1 MVGAIVDEI
10 VGLDIGG
17 ANLKAAVWLSNQ
29 EVRGA
34 SLNFPMWKQ
43 PDQLAEGVRQL
54 LVTLGKTDHQTID
67 LAITMTGELADCFA
81 TRREGVS
88 RIIDQLSQVVS
99 PDRLGIYTVD
109 GRWFT
114 AEQAQRDPWTVAASN
129 WHALA
134 SWLAQWPPTAHAF
147 QCGVLIDIG
156 STTIDILPVSGGRL
170 ATGAR
175 TDRDRLEQSQ
185 LLYSG
190 MRRTPICAVLP
201 RFVLDGVSV
210 PVMAELFATSDDA
223 YVCLGLVDEAPHDV
237 DSADGR
243 PRTKPF
249 AAARLARMIG
259 EDAERLTDSQVH
271 SLAQQVINAQATQLA
286 QAIKVNLLQVCGGM
300 HRPMVTVDLPHLIC
314 SGHGLPLFEQ
324 TIRTVSMPCRVVRLN
339 EHVDEEVSRSAPAA
353 AVAWL
358 RQNPRA
364 PKVNIDKLRME

>member
-1 MVGAIVDEI
+1 MVDAIVDEI

-17 ANLKAAVWLSNQ
+17 ANLKAATWLSSQ

-43 PDQLAEGVRQL
+43 PDQLAAGVRQL
-54 LVTLGKTDHQTID
+54 LLSLGKTDHQATE
-67 LAITMTGELADCFA
+67 LSVTMTGELADCFA
-81 TRREGVS
+81 SRREGVT
-88 RIIDQLSQVVS
+88 RIIDQLSQVVA
-99 PDRLGIYTVD
+99 PERLSIYTVD

-114 AEQAQRDPWTVAASN
+114 AEQAQHDPWTVAASN

-156 STTIDILPVSGGRL
+156 STTVDILPVSGGRL
-170 ATGAR
+170 ATDAR
-175 TDRDRLEQSQ
+175 TDRDRLERSQ
-185 LLYSG
+185 LLYTG

-201 RFVLDGVSV
+201 RFVLDGVSI

-223 YVCLGLVDEAPHDV
+223 YVWLGLVPEDPNDD

-259 EDAERLTDSQVH
+259 EDAERLTDAQLH
-271 SLAQQVINAQATQLA
+271 NLAGQVINAQATQLA
-286 QAIKVNLLQVCGGM
+286 QAIEVNLLQVCDNT
-300 HRPMVTVDLPHLIC
+300 HQPSLADDLPHLIC
-314 SGHGLPLFEQ
+314 SGHGLPLFTQ
-324 TIRTVSMPCRVVRLN
+324 TIRTVGMPYRVVRLD
-339 EHVDEEVSRSAPAA
+339 EHVGQEVSRSAPAA

-358 RQNPRA
+358 RQNPLPPNEHR
-364 PKVNIDKLRME
+364 